1 MSKKKKFKV
10 DDFELRLIVRALVE
24 WKNSLRAENKPTE
37 DIDEILLKII
47 K

>member
-1 MSKKKKFKV
+1 MSKKLKIKV

-24 WKNSLRAENKPTE
+24 WKNALLAEKKPTE

>member
-1 MSKKKKFKV
+1 MSKKLKIKV

-24 WKNSLRAENKPTE
+24 WKNALLAENRPTE

>member
-1 MSKKKKFKV
+1 MSKKVKLKV

-24 WKNSLRAENKPTE
+24 WKNALLAENKPTE